1 MESYEIFKDL
11 AIIIISAK
19 LFGLLARKLKAPQ
32 VVGEIV
38 AGLIIGP
45 CVLGWV
51 NVDESGFLTKMAE
64 IGVVLLMFMAGL
76 GTNLKDLLKTGQLH
90 F

>member
-51 NVDESGFLTKMAE
+51 NVDESGF
-64 IGVVLLMFMAGL
+64 
-76 GTNLKDLLKTGQLH
+76 
-90 F
+90 